1 MKRAVLGLLLLLA
14 GCARAP
20 LAPHGPGATPAI
32 ATPVATAPSQAPSAP
47 ATPVH
52 SSAARVVE
60 TPALPAG
67 ARPPEMRIEGG
78 KSVYYHTTQE
88 GVITPVYP
96 NP

>member
-1 MKRAVLGLLLLLA
+1 MKRAIPGILLLLA

-20 LAPHGPGATPAI
+20 LAPGLGTTPAI
-32 ATPVATAPSQAPSAP
+32 ATPVAAAPSQAPSAP
-47 ATPVH
+47 ATPVQ
-52 SSAARVVE
+52 SSAARVVD
-60 TPALPAG
+60 TPALPLG